1 MKFTFSY
8 RAVIVFILLML
19 PNIVY
24 FISPPTDIPETLGS
38 NMRLVGTIENVV
50 RVISFLL
57 LFFMPKNPNASLR
70 SPWVIGIAIF
80 MLLYFVLW
88 GRYFLEGSTYTA
100 LGKDFFGIP
109 MPMVIFPVGCLICT
123 AFWLDCIPAAI
134 ATFIF
139 GMVHAV
145 SHFAGN

>member
-1 MKFTFSY
+1 MKLTFSY
-8 RAVIVFILLML
+8 RAVVVFIMLML

-38 NMRLVGTIENVV
+38 STKLIGAIENIF
-50 RVISFLL
+50 RIISFLM
-57 LFFMPKNPNASLR
+57 LFFVAQNPNANLK
-70 SPWVIGIAIF
+70 SPWVIGITIF

-88 GRYFLEGSTYTA
+88 GRYFLEGSTYAA

-123 AFWLDCIPAAI
+123 AFWLNCIPAVF
-134 ATFIF
+134 ATIIF
-139 GMVHAV
+139 GLVHAI
-145 SHFAGN
+145 SHFIAR